1 MELTI
6 QAVDE
11 LSIPVSR
18 RHYALLFKCE
28 VNMVE
33 YHCSQFSL
41 NGHLYKMDTLL
52 KQILPCLGPCLSL
65 VLLVDS
71 LKDGHLTKTNI

>member
-1 MELTI
+1 
-6 QAVDE
+6 
-11 LSIPVSR
+11 
-18 RHYALLFKCE
+18 
-28 VNMVE
+28 MVE

-52 KQILPCLGPCLSL
+52 KRILPCLGPCLSL

>member
-18 RHYALLFKCE
+18 RHYALLFKCQ

-52 KQILPCLGPCLSL
+52 KWIPRIGSCLSL

>member
-11 LSIPVSR
+11 LSIPTSR
-18 RHYALLFKCE
+18 RHALLSKCE

-41 NGHLYKMDTLL
+41 NGHLYKMDTA
-52 KQILPCLGPCLSL
+52 KMDTKSWSLPFFMSF
-65 VLLVDS
+65 S
-71 LKDGHLTKTNI
+71 

>member
-11 LSIPVSR
+11 LSIPTSR
-18 RHYALLFKCE
+18 RHYALLSKCE

-41 NGHLYKMDTLL
+41 NGHLYKMDTA
-52 KQILPCLGPCLSL
+52 KMDTKSWSLPFFMSF
-65 VLLVDS
+65 S
-71 LKDGHLTKTNI
+71 

>member
-11 LSIPVSR
+11 LSIPTSR
-18 RHYALLFKCE
+18 RHYTLLSKCE

-41 NGHLYKMDTLL
+41 NGHLYKTDTLL
-52 KQILPCLGPCLSL
+52 KWTARVGPCLSL
-65 VLLVDS
+65 VPLVDS
-71 LKDGHLTKTNI
+71 LKDGHLTKTDI

>member
-18 RHYALLFKCE
+18 RHYALSFKCA

-52 KQILPCLGPCLSL
+52 KRIRRVGPCLSL

>member
-11 LSIPVSR
+11 LSIPTSR
-18 RHYALLFKCE
+18 RHYALLSKCK

-33 YHCSQFSL
+33 YHRSQFSL
-41 NGHLYKMDTLL
+41 NGHLYKTDTLL
-52 KQILPCLGPCLSL
+52 KWTARVGSCLSL
-65 VLLVDS
+65 LILVDS
-71 LKDGHLTKTNI
+71 LKDGHRTKTDI